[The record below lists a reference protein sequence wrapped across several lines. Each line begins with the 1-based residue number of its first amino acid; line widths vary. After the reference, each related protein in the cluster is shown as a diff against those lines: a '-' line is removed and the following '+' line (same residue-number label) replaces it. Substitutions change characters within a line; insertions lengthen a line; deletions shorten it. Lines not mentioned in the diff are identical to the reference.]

1 LVFYILTMFDTHL
14 HLDPEDDPA
23 ALFAAGRAA
32 GVTRFMVCGTTLAD
46 SARAQAVAAS
56 ETGVLAAVGV
66 HPHQAAEADGELT
79 PFRELAGQ
87 PGVAAIGEIGLDY
100 HYDHSPRAVQQRV
113 FAAMLEL
120 AVAVRRPA
128 IVHCREAFADA
139 LPLLRDAAGAG
150 LRLVVHSFTGTP
162 DEAAALLGLGAYL
175 GYTGMITFP
184 KAENVRATLRVT
196 PLERILAET
205 DAPWLAP
212 VPHRGQRNQ
221 PAFLPLVLAVIAR
234 EKGVSVAEADRVT
247 TTNAC
252 ALFDRP

>member
-1 LVFYILTMFDTHL
+1 MFDTHL

>member
-1 LVFYILTMFDTHL
+1 MFDTHL

-32 GVTRFMVCGTTLAD
+32 GVSRFMVCGTALAD
-46 SARAQAVAAS
+46 SARAQAVAAG

-66 HPHQAAEADGELT
+66 HPHQAAEYAGDLA

-100 HYDHSPRAVQQRV
+100 HYDHSPREVQQRV

-120 AVAVRRPA
+120 AVALRRPA

-139 LPLLRDAAGAG
+139 LPLLRNAAGAG
-150 LRLVVHSFTGTP
+150 LRFVVHSFTGTP
-162 DEAAALLGLGAYL
+162 DEATALLGLGAYL
-175 GYTGMITFP
+175 GYTGIITFP
-184 KAENVRATLRVT
+184 KAENVRATLRAT
-196 PLERILAET
+196 PMERILAET

-234 EKGVSVAEADRVT
+234 EQGLSVDEAGRVT
-247 TTNAC
+247 SANAR
-252 ALFDRP
+252 ALFDQP

>member
-1 LVFYILTMFDTHL
+1 MFDTHL

-32 GVTRFMVCGTTLAD
+32 GVMRFMVCGTILAD
-46 SARAQAVAAS
+46 SARAQAVAAG
-56 ETGVLAAVGV
+56 ETGVLAAAGV
-66 HPHQAAEADGELT
+66 HPHQAAEYAGDPA
-79 PFRELAGQ
+79 PFRDLAGR

-100 HYDHSPRAVQQRV
+100 HYDHSPREVQRRV

-139 LPLLRDAAGAG
+139 LPLLRDAASAG
-150 LRLVVHSFTGTP
+150 LRFVVHSFTGTP

-175 GYTGMITFP
+175 GYTGIVTFP

-196 PLERILAET
+196 PMERILAET

-212 VPHRGQRNQ
+212 VPHRGKRNQ

-234 EKGVSVAEADRVT
+234 EKGLGVDETARAT
-247 TTNAC
+247 TANAR